1 MKQRK
6 IILTHKESTT
16 HWHNIVADMEN
27 KPRPPLH
34 PGTQEPIG
42 PEMLAPLFPEELI
55 RQEVSQEKWIEIPEE
70 VREIYSIWRP
80 TPIFRAYG
88 LEKRS
93 EEHTSEL
100 QSRGHLVCRLLL
112 EKKKYITGMQEYIIE
127 GLKY

>member
-1 MKQRK
+1 MKKRK
-6 IILTHKESTT
+6 IILTEKEIPT
-16 HWHNIVADMEN
+16 HWYNIVADMEN

-80 TPIFRAYG
+80 TPIFRA
-88 LEKRS
+88 
-93 EEHTSEL
+93 EERRVGRRGS
-100 QSRGHLVCRLLL
+100 SR
-112 EKKKYITGMQEYIIE
+112 TGSWYECTE
-127 GLKY
+127 DERHDE